1 VAAVLDVAAPP
12 YSAAF
17 AAQMLGLMQKC
28 AVRQASD
35 GRLAQLVREF
45 AAACGALRFQ
55 PPLPHKEATLLHE
68 LLSNR
73 P

>member
-12 YSAAF
+12 YSPEF

-35 GRLAQLVREF
+35 GRLAQQVREF
-45 AAACGALRFQ
+45 ASASAALRFQ
-55 PPLPHKEATLLHE
+55 PPLPHKEAALLHE
-68 LLSNR
+68 LLAHKH
-73 P
+73 